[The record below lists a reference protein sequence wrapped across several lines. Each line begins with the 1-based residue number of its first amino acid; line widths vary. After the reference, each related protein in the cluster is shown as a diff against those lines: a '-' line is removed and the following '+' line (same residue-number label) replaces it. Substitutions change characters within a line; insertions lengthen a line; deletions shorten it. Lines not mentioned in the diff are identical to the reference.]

1 MTISRDYLVRNSK
14 PCSHLAA
21 NCPQGPAAGLRYAST
36 MSSLAARDRA
46 CIWHPFTQMKTAP
59 EPLPIVRGDGP
70 YLITDDG
77 RRVLDG
83 ISSWWVNVHGHC
95 NPKVNRA
102 LQAQAERLEHVMFAG
117 CTHPPAVE
125 LAERLRALLPSRLK
139 RVFFSDNG
147 STAVEVALK
156 MAYQYWTNRGETQ
169 RRTFLALE
177 HAYHGDTVG
186 AMSASHASL
195 FTASYAPLLFR
206 VERAAVPR
214 DYLASMDPDKDG
226 GATEPLREIEALL
239 ERRGAELAAVIVE
252 PMLQA
257 AGGMIVCKPAFLR
270 RLRKL
275 CDAYGLLLI
284 ADEVMTGFG
293 RTGPMFACEHGP
305 VQPDLI
311 CLSKGLSAG
320 YLPLA
325 VTVASEKVYEAFLSE
340 DRRKTFFHGHSFT
353 ANPLGCAAALA
364 GLDIFAEDDVLERI
378 QQISKR
384 MRERLASFVGR
395 SYVRD
400 VRQIGGVGILELE
413 TAREGYLADIGPR
426 LAAAFLQRNLLLRP
440 NGNIVYFMPPYVVG
454 DEQIDWVF
462 DQIDDVVSA
471 LLGHAD

>member
-1 MTISRDYLVRNSK
+1 MQLPGRELRQAPY
-14 PCSHLAA
+14 
-21 NCPQGPAAGLRYAST
+21 AGLRYANT
-36 MSSLAARDRA
+36 MSSLVARDRA
-46 CIWHPFTQMKTAP
+46 RIWHPFTQMKTAP
-59 EPLPIVRGDGP
+59 ESLPIVRGDGP

-77 RRVLDG
+77 RRILDG

-95 NPKVNRA
+95 NPRVNRA
-102 LQAQAERLEHVMFAG
+102 LREQAERLEHVMFAG

-125 LAERLRALLPSRLK
+125 LAERLCALLPSGLN

-156 MAYQYWTNRGETQ
+156 MAYQYWTNHGETQ

-186 AMSASHASL
+186 AMSVSHASL

-214 DYLASMDPDKDG
+214 DYLASMDPDNNGTGTD
-226 GATEPLREIEALL
+226 PLREIEAVL
-239 ERRGAELAAVIVE
+239 ERHGSEIAAVIVE

-257 AGGMIVCKPAFLR
+257 AGGMIVYQSAFLT
-270 RLRKL
+270 RLREL
-275 CDAYGLLLI
+275 CDTYGLLLI
-284 ADEVMTGFG
+284 FDEVMTGFG
-293 RTGPMFACEHGP
+293 RTGRMFACEHGP

-325 VTVASEKVYEAFLSE
+325 VTVASTNVYEAFLSE

-364 GLDIFAEDDVLERI
+364 GLDIFAEEDVLGRI
-378 QQISKR
+378 QQISAR
-384 MRERLASFVGR
+384 MRARLASFVGR

-400 VRQIGGVGILELE
+400 VRQIGGVGMIELE
-413 TAREGYLADIGPR
+413 TGTRGYLAGIGPR
-426 LAAAFLQRNLLLRP
+426 LAAAFLERNLLLRP
-440 NGNIVYFMPPYVVG
+440 NGNIVYFMPPYVVQ

-462 DQIDDVVSA
+462 DQIEDVLST
-471 LLGHAD
+471 LLGPAK